1 MRIKRTD
8 IPVLGLA
15 ALLALAPVAGCSSD
29 ASSADSSSSDAAAQ
43 TSESAAST
51 EESGK
56 NTGKKVSVNYIGTLE
71 DGTEFDNSYT
81 RGTPLEFT
89 VGSGQ
94 MISGF
99 DAAVADMEVGETKT
113 VTLTP
118 DEAYGEYNENLVITY
133 PKDDVADF
141 DQLSVGD
148 TVYLST
154 TSGSTVAAKVT
165 EKTDDSVT
173 VDANSELAGKTLV
186 FQIELLGVEDE

>member
-15 ALLALAPVAGCSSD
+15 VLLVLAPVAGCSS
-29 ASSADSSSSDAAAQ
+29 SSASNDATSD
-43 TSESAAST
+43 TTAAST
-51 EESGK
+51 ETAGK

-118 DEAYGEYNENLVITY
+118 DEAYGEYRDDLVLTY
-133 PKDDVADF
+133 DKDDVADF
-141 DQLSVGD
+141 DQLAVGD

-165 EKTDDSVT
+165 EKTDDTVT

-186 FQIELLGVEDE
+186 FQIELLSVEDE